1 MFHEARI
8 KCYNTQMNE
17 VVYARVND
25 SVMAMKIVQYKII
38 NNPKNGSLNHIA
50 VFKCADG
57 RTFEE
62 ELALKYDK
70 DVMKIYH
77 TIEDCINGYNN
88 IPLVWFSLNNTLT
101 RLFGFDSVRTCVG
114 YTEFGK
120 TKYYWDGFNVKSIH
134 IFYKDYD
141 MFIEEDSVEIKPN
154 WAYDKN
160 CYKYEQL
167 FESAEECR
175 KHNFVKVVT
184 F

>member
-17 VVYARVND
+17 VVYARVNNM
-25 SVMAMKIVQYKII
+25 VMAMKIVQYKII
-38 NNPKNGSLNHIA
+38 NNPKNGSLLHIA
-50 VFKCADG
+50 IFKCADG
-57 RTFEE
+57 NFIEE
-62 ELALKYDK
+62 MTSKMND

-88 IPLVWFSLNNTLT
+88 IPLVWYSLNDTLT
-101 RLFGFDSVRTCVG
+101 RLYNFDKVRTCVG

-120 TKYYWDGFNVKSIH
+120 IKFYWDGFNAKKLH
-134 IFYKDYD
+134 IFYKCYD
-141 MFIEEDSVEIKPN
+141 MLINEDSIEVTPN
-154 WAYDKN
+154 WAYN
-160 CYKYEQL
+160 YNYGKYEKL
-167 FESAEECR
+167 FDSEEECH

>member
-38 NNPKNGSLNHIA
+38 NNSHNGSLKHIA

-88 IPLVWFSLNNTLT
+88 IPLVWYSLNNTLT

-120 TKYYWDGFNVKSIH
+120 SKYYWDGFNVKPIH
-134 IFYKDYD
+134 IFYKYYD

-154 WAYDKN
+154 WAYDKT

-167 FESAEECR
+167 FESEEECR

>member
-38 NNPKNGSLNHIA
+38 NNPKNGSLLHIA

-57 RTFEE
+57 NVIEE
-62 ELALKYDK
+62 MTSKMNA
-70 DVMKIYH
+70 DVMKIYN

-88 IPLVWFSLNNTLT
+88 IPLVWYSLNNTLT
-101 RLFGFDSVRTCVG
+101 RLFGFDGVRTCVG

-120 TKYYWDGFNVKSIH
+120 TKYYWDGFNVKSVH
-134 IFYKDYD
+134 IFYKYYD
-141 MFIEEDSVEIKPN
+141 MFIKEDSLEIKPN
-154 WAYDKN
+154 WAYDKT
-160 CYKYEQL
+160 CYKYDKL
-167 FESAEECR
+167 FESEEECR
-175 KHNFVKVVT
+175 KHNFVKVIT